1 MKKYSRPSR
10 LSVSDTQPYN
20 FYFAFTL
27 AAVFDGGHN
36 RSRKLKIKM
45 HPLHTY
51 VDTQTTQMSL
61 RTVTNMYPSHADDA
75 HERKDARNIPTR
87 RTPDGINFHV
97 GNIKAIN

>member
-1 MKKYSRPSR
+1 MP
-10 LSVSDTQPYN
+10 DTEPFLAQSTL
-20 FYFAFTL
+20 TL
-27 AAVFDGGHN
+27 AAAFDGGHN

-51 VDTQTTQMSL
+51 VDTHTTQISL

-87 RTPDGINFHV
+87 RTPDGINFPV
-97 GNIKAIN
+97 GNIKAIP